1 MIDFGLVD
9 AVDAEAIGEPG
20 HRTFRVRVRAGVN
33 YAALWIEKEQLAALG
48 RGISQLLAERSV
60 RRGEEVPRATPM
72 GEFVAR
78 PDVEME
84 IVRLGIDFEPSPDR
98 LILLADDQPG
108 LERGDTP
115 TFRMEMSRAAALGL
129 VREISAV
136 VAAGRP
142 RCPLCGNPMEDNNQH
157 FCPGADGYST
167 FLEIPG
173 RDEPAT

>member
-1 MIDFGLVD
+1 VIDFGLVD

-48 RGISQLLAERSV
+48 RGISQLLAERSL
-60 RRGEEVPRATPM
+60 RRGEAVPRATPM

-98 LILLADDQPG
+98 LILLADDRPG

-157 FCPGADGYST
+157 FCPGSDGYST

-173 RDEPAT
+173 RDEPAM